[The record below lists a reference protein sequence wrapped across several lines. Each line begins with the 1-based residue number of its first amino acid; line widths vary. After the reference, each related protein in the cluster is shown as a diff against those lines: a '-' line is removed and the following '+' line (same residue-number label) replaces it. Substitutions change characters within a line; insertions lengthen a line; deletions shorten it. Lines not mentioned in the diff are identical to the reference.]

1 MCQKLGIEL
10 IGANSP
16 QAQGR
21 VERSHGT
28 HQHRLIKK
36 MRLKR
41 IATYEQAHAFLVET
55 YLPAHNARY
64 AIAASHAL
72 DLHEPVA
79 QHVDL
84 DDVFCLE
91 PQRTLSQDAVVQY
104 GSRWLPIEPEP
115 YDGNKVPVRQRRDG
129 SLKLVCGERVLRWHE
144 IDTPA
149 AKPRPAPKLHRP
161 QRPNHP
167 AIDHP
172 WRKRFLTAHA

>member
-1 MCQKLGIEL
+1 MCQKPGIEL

-28 HQHRLIKK
+28 HQERLIKK

-64 AIAASHAL
+64 AIAASHAV
-72 DLHEPVA
+72 DFHEPVA

-84 DDVFCLE
+84 DDLFCLE
-91 PQRTLSQDAVVQY
+91 PQRTLSQDGVVQY
-104 GSRWLPIEPEP
+104 GSR
-115 YDGNKVPVRQRRDG
+115 
-129 SLKLVCGERVLRWHE
+129 
-144 IDTPA
+144 
-149 AKPRPAPKLHRP
+149 
-161 QRPNHP
+161 
-167 AIDHP
+167 
-172 WRKRFLTAHA
+172 

>member
-1 MCQKLGIEL
+1 MGGMLWHPARAVGRLDERLPSRAQRKTAARRHHSFTVPGHLPEAGIEL

-21 VERSHGT
+21 VERSHDT

-41 IATYEQAHAFLVET
+41 IATYEQAQAFLVET

-64 AIAASHAL
+64 AIAASHAV

-91 PQRTLSQDAVVQY
+91 PHRTLSQDGVVQY
-104 GSRWLPIEPEP
+104 GSRW
-115 YDGNKVPVRQRRDG
+115 
-129 SLKLVCGERVLRWHE
+129 
-144 IDTPA
+144 
-149 AKPRPAPKLHRP
+149 
-161 QRPNHP
+161 
-167 AIDHP
+167 
-172 WRKRFLTAHA
+172 